1 MGATLA
7 WPRGRGMSAR
17 GWDGQGSYHDTQAL
31 MGGTQTWRRLDM
43 SGFRLAQKSSIFIQ
57 VCSGGGKATVWPPSL
72 GIATHP
78 RPLHRDGV
86 PAGTLT
92 AQV

>member
-1 MGATLA
+1 
-7 WPRGRGMSAR
+7 MSPQ
-17 GWDGQGSYHDTQAL
+17 GWDRQGSYHDTQAL
-31 MGGTQTWRRLDM
+31 MGGTQTWGRLDM

-78 RPLHRDGV
+78 RPLHRDSV